1 MTSGGGL
8 TTLETARRF
17 PIRLVE
23 SGPAGGAILASFVAA
38 ECAENKVLSFDMG
51 GTTAKICLIENL
63 KPAGLAQLR
72 GRPRRALPEGQR
84 PALAHPRDRDGG
96 DRRRRRL
103 ARPCRCHGP
112 HHRRAR
118 ERRRRAGA
126 GLLRPRRQ
134 PSDGDRCRSHA
145 RPHRSGALRRGTA
158 AARRHQGRGGA
169 ARPTSAHRS
178 RSRPCS
184 RAMAWPRSSTRTW
197 PMRRASIR
205 WSGARSSPSTA

>member
-38 ECAENKVLSFDMG
+38 ECG
-51 GTTAKICLIENL
+51 GEQGALLRHGRHHGQDLPDRESEA
-63 KPAGLAQLR
+63 PGLAQLR
-72 GRPRRALPEGQR
+72 GRPRRAIPERQR
-84 PALAHPRDRDGG
+84 PAPAHPRDRDGG

-103 ARPCRCHGP
+103 PRPCRCHGP

-118 ERRRRAGA
+118 ERRGRAGA
-126 GLLRPRRQ
+126 RLLRPRRH

-145 RPHRSGALRRGTA
+145 RPHRSGALRRGAA
-158 AARRHQGRGGA
+158 AARRRQGRRGADGGHRRA
-169 ARPTSAHRS
+169 RS
-178 RSRPCS
+178 RSPPCS